1 MDRTVFRMEYPLT
14 MCNFAT
20 QGQTFDRNVSQYE
33 AVPDV
38 KFHGRVPFAI
48 IGSPLSHHSSVTFKK
63 LNITMSQLKLTL
75 RSLIGP
81 CVFAVLLMAAGCHK
95 DRTVP
100 DTYWTSI
107 SPEADRIV
115 SRLEAGYG
123 GDYDS
128 ATYHTLTDSL
138 ELLARGN
145 KLPPPILKSQVLY
158 WKAYMYYCEDRDSLQ
173 QVYADSCVALTDSAS
188 YPYVYARARILQIY
202 NKIPDVPEFQAMAGA
217 INVFKQA
224 KDSVSVAKTYNTMG
238 VRLFLMTNTVEGIKY
253 MKTGRKY
260 TRPLSKMRFKSD
272 FNLFMAYNDAIKH
285 NYTLPDDTKSELYV
299 MADNLLQNP
308 LFSSRPPHIRA
319 GVLRCKYL
327 QTGDVSWLYR
337 IDTVGLSPK
346 GMWLKP
352 VLEGWLTDHF
362 VRKGVPDSA
371 RLHFNRI
378 PRNIAYDYA
387 NQDDVFAACRDYF
400 RMIKNTDSA
409 TYYDDLYK
417 AFVSYSLQET
427 QRYMAIAKSMSD
439 SELTAIEQGFKKK
452 EQGTRTYTWIG
463 SVAILLLCGAGTG
476 LVVRLLRRRHIT
488 DTRQLTQELDEVKR
502 RQMMTEVKA
511 SDESK
516 TSAPDW
522 EKVESL
528 FVETNPKFIEE
539 LYRRYPGLTPGDVRM
554 ACFTLMGM
562 ETKHIARL
570 LSINPAS
577 VAKNRYRLRQKLGLG
592 PDQTLD
598 AFLHSLAST
607 LHD

>member
-1 MDRTVFRMEYPLT
+1 MTKTNLIFRAL
-14 MCNFAT
+14 
-20 QGQTFDRNVSQYE
+20 
-33 AVPDV
+33 
-38 KFHGRVPFAI
+38 
-48 IGSPLSHHSSVTFKK
+48 L
-63 LNITMSQLKLTL
+63 
-75 RSLIGP
+75 GP
-81 CVFAVLLMAAGCHK
+81 CIFAMLLATAACHK
-95 DRTVP
+95 ERTVP
-100 DTYWTSI
+100 GTAWPSI
-107 SPEADRIV
+107 SPEVDNIV
-115 SRLEAGYG
+115 ARLEAGYV

-128 ATYHTLTDSL
+128 MTFHTLIDSL

-145 KLPPPILKSQVLY
+145 KLPPPELKSAVAY
-158 WKAYMYYCEDRDSLQ
+158 WKAYMYYCEDVDSLM
-173 QVYADSCVALTDSAS
+173 QVYADSCVNLTDSAGN
-188 YPYVYARARILQIY
+188 PYMYARARIMQIY
-202 NKIPDVPEFQAMAGA
+202 NIMPDVPEFQVMARA

-224 KDSVSVAKTYNTMG
+224 NDSVSVAKNYNTMG
-238 VRLFLMTNTVEGIKY
+238 VRLFLMTNTYEGIKY
-253 MKTGRKY
+253 MERGRKY
-260 TRPLSKMRFKSD
+260 TQPLSRMRFKSD
-272 FNLFMAYNDAIKH
+272 FNLFMAYSDAVKH
-285 NYTLPDDTKSELYV
+285 NYSLPVDTKSELYAK
-299 MADNLLQNP
+299 ADSLLQSP
-308 LFSSRPPHIRA
+308 LFSTRPAHIRA
-319 GVLRCKYL
+319 GVLRCKYQ
-327 QTGDVSWLYR
+327 QTGDVSWLYQ
-337 IDTVGLSPK
+337 IDTVDLSPS
-346 GMWLKP
+346 GRWLKP

-362 VRKGVPDSA
+362 VRKGMPDSA
-371 RLHFNRI
+371 RFHFNNI
-378 PRNIAYDYA
+378 PRNRDYDYA

-400 RMIKNTDSA
+400 RMINEGDSA
-409 TYYDDLYK
+409 AYYDELYN

-427 QRYMAIAKSMSD
+427 QRYMAIAKSVSD
-439 SELTAIEQGFKKK
+439 SELTAIEQEFKTK
-452 EQGTRTYTWIG
+452 EKGALTRTWICTA
-463 SVAILLLCGAGTG
+463 AILLLCGAGTW

-607 LHD
+607 LPD

>member
-1 MDRTVFRMEYPLT
+1 
-14 MCNFAT
+14 
-20 QGQTFDRNVSQYE
+20 
-33 AVPDV
+33 
-38 KFHGRVPFAI
+38 
-48 IGSPLSHHSSVTFKK
+48 
-63 LNITMSQLKLTL
+63 MSQLKLTL

-81 CVFAVLLMAAGCHK
+81 CVFAILLMAAGCHK

-158 WKAYMYYCEDRDSLQ
+158 WKAYMAYMEDRDSLMY
-173 QVYADSCVALTDSAS
+173 VYADSCVAMTDSAA
-188 YPYVYARARILQIY
+188 YPYEYARAHVLQTEPREDYTLEMFKALVLAIKTY
-202 NKIPDVPEFQAMAGA
+202 KSAG
-217 INVFKQA
+217 
-224 KDSVSVAKTYNTMG
+224 DSLNVAKSYSTLGTRM
-238 VRLFLMTNTVEGIKY
+238 FLMTFSPKGLAYLKE
-253 MKTGRKY
+253 GRKY
-260 TRPLSKMRFKSD
+260 TAPDSKMRFMID
-272 FNLFMAYNDAIKH
+272 FNIFQTYSEAEKFNYKFPDTPRVERYKAANSLLDNSLF
-285 NYTLPDDTKSELYV
+285 
-299 MADNLLQNP
+299 Q
-308 LFSSRPPHIRA
+308 SRPNKIKA
-319 GVLRCKYL
+319 TILNAKYEE
-327 QTGDVSWLYR
+327 TGDIKWLR
-337 IDTVGLSPK
+337 QIDTTNLGPRAI
-346 GMWLKP
+346 WLKP
-352 VLEGWLTDHF
+352 CKEAWLTQHF
-362 VRKGVPDSA
+362 VKTGER
-371 RLHFNRI
+371 
-378 PRNIAYDYA
+378 
-387 NQDDVFAACRDYF
+387 
-400 RMIKNTDSA
+400 DSA
-409 TYYDDLYK
+409 TLHFYKISRDMPDNYANKEVILAAARDYYNMIGK
-417 AFVSYSLQET
+417 ADSAAFYDKEYRTSVAYSFQEV
-427 QRYMAIAKSMSD
+427 QNYMAIAKGLSD
-439 SELTAIEQGFKKK
+439 DEIGMIEQEFKTK
-452 EQGTRTYTWIG
+452 EKGALTRTWICTA
-463 SVAILLLCGAGTG
+463 AILLLCGAGTW

>member
-1 MDRTVFRMEYPLT
+1 
-14 MCNFAT
+14 
-20 QGQTFDRNVSQYE
+20 
-33 AVPDV
+33 
-38 KFHGRVPFAI
+38 
-48 IGSPLSHHSSVTFKK
+48 
-63 LNITMSQLKLTL
+63 
-75 RSLIGP
+75 
-81 CVFAVLLMAAGCHK
+81 
-95 DRTVP
+95 
-100 DTYWTSI
+100 
-107 SPEADRIV
+107 
-115 SRLEAGYG
+115 
-123 GDYDS
+123 
-128 ATYHTLTDSL
+128 
-138 ELLARGN
+138 
-145 KLPPPILKSQVLY
+145 
-158 WKAYMYYCEDRDSLQ
+158 MYYCEDVDSLM
-173 QVYADSCVALTDSAS
+173 QVYADSCVNLTDSAGN
-188 YPYVYARARILQIY
+188 PYMYARARIMQIY
-202 NKIPDVPEFQAMAGA
+202 NIMPDVPEFQVMARA

-224 KDSVSVAKTYNTMG
+224 NDSVSVAKNYNTMG
-238 VRLFLMTNTVEGIKY
+238 VRLFLMTNTYEGIKY
-253 MKTGRKY
+253 MERGRKY
-260 TRPLSKMRFKSD
+260 TQPLSRMRFKSD

-285 NYTLPDDTKSELYV
+285 NYTLPGDTKSELYV

-427 QRYMAIAKSMSD
+427 QRYMAIAKSVSD

-463 SVAILLLCGAGTG
+463 SVAILLLCGAGTWR
-476 LVVRLLRRRHIT
+476 VVRLLRRRHIT
-488 DTRQLTQELDEVKR
+488 DTRKLTQELDEVKR

-607 LHD
+607 LPD